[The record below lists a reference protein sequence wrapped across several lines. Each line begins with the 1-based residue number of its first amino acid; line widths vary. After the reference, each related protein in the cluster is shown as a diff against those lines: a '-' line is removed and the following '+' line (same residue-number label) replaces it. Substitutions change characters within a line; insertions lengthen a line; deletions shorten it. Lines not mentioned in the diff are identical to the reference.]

1 MFSQIM
7 EKMIAFSDGNIHD
20 IDHLIRVWT
29 YSKTIGELEGL
40 DAQTQIVLEAAA
52 ITHDI
57 ACPLCREKYGNTNG
71 KHQEQEGEVMVKD
84 FLAGTGMSEE
94 QVKRVAFLVGHH
106 HTFIGIDG
114 IDYQIL
120 VEADYI
126 ANATENGYSRQ
137 NVANFMQKVMK
148 TESGKRILKSI
159 FALNIHIP
167 VCNDDRRFVCT
178 AKNASICL
186 RATAAPTAGRAM
198 SALSSPMIP
207 VSWLK
212 RVRRGTA
219 CWRTCSTRMISRS

>member
-1 MFSQIM
+1 MISRIM

-40 DAQTQIVLEAAA
+40 DANTQFVLEVAA

-71 KHQEQEGEVMVKD
+71 KLQEQEGEIMVRD

-94 QVKRVAFLVGHH
+94 QIKRIAYLVGHH
-106 HTFIGIDG
+106 HTFIGIDR

-120 VEADYI
+120 VEADYS
-126 ANATENGYSRQ
+126 AKATENGYNQQ
-137 NVANFMQKVMK
+137 NVGNFMQKIMK

-159 FALNIHIP
+159 FAL
-167 VCNDDRRFVCT
+167 
-178 AKNASICL
+178 
-186 RATAAPTAGRAM
+186 
-198 SALSSPMIP
+198 
-207 VSWLK
+207 
-212 RVRRGTA
+212 
-219 CWRTCSTRMISRS
+219 